1 MSNRPPDV
9 WGFEEEAET
18 EALFDEGD
26 RVVYDPAPEFDS
38 IPARAGK
45 VRWRRWE
52 CGNRCW
58 GYALDLDTVEGV
70 PGHNGTMAI
79 ESYIRTEKPA

>member
-1 MSNRPPDV
+1 VSNRPPDV

-45 VRWRRWE
+45 VR
-52 CGNRCW
+52 
-58 GYALDLDTVEGV
+58 
-70 PGHNGTMAI
+70 
-79 ESYIRTEKPA
+79 